1 MDQLASAAALVLA
14 AVFAWAGVAKLLRGD
29 GTRSSFAALGLP
41 APAFLAVVVPL
52 VEIALAVGLV
62 LRPAIAAWAGIA
74 VIGAFSIVIWRAI
87 ARGIDAPCSCFGT
100 ARKEPVS
107 TNEIVRNGMLAG
119 LAVLATAA
127 HGAAGWPGLPQLV
140 IVTVLAALGRVI
152 LAVADVR
159 RGGNRIFPDMPGRA

>member
-14 AVFAWAGVAKLLRGD
+14 AVFAWAGIAKLMRRD
-29 GTRSSFAALGLP
+29 DTRSSFAALRLP
-41 APAFLAVVVPL
+41 APSTLAVAVPI
-52 VEIALAVGLV
+52 VEILLAIGLV
-62 LRPAIAAWAGIA
+62 FRPAIAAWAAIG
-74 VIGAFSIVIWRAI
+74 VIGAFTVVIWLAI

-119 LAVLATAA
+119 LAVVATAA
-127 HGAAGWPGLPQLV
+127 HGAAGWPGLPHLV
-140 IVTVLAALGRVI
+140 IVTVLTAMGRVI
-152 LAVADVR
+152 LAIADLR